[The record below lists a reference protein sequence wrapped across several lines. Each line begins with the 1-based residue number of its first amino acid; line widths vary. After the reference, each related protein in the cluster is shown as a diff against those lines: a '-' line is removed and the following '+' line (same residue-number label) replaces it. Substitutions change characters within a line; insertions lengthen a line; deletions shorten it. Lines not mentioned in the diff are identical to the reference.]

1 MTKRNKIK
9 ISLDY
14 SVEPGTQINLVIVA
28 PHEEQD
34 HDDGPRIG
42 FHAGD
47 FEVQEVVHEDDE
59 DEEDGEGGDEIPL
72 DEGDENDA

>member
-1 MTKRNKIK
+1 MKRNKIK

-28 PHEEQD
+28 PHEERED
-34 HDDGPRIG
+34 DDGPRIG
-42 FHAGD
+42 FHAGGME
-47 FEVQEVVHEDDE
+47 FQEIQED

-72 DEGDENDA
+72 DDEGEEDDA

>member
-1 MTKRNKIK
+1 MKRNKIK

-28 PHEEQD
+28 PHEEQE

-47 FEVQEVVHEDDE
+47 FETREVIEEDE
-59 DEEDGEGGDEIPL
+59 DEEEGEGGDEVPL
-72 DEGDENDA
+72 EGDEDE